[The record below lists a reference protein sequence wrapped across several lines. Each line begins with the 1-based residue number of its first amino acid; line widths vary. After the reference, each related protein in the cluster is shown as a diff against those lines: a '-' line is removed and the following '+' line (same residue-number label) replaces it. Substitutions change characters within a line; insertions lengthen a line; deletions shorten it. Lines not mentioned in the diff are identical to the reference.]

1 MRWLCFSGGGGG
13 GAFGFFNGLRNL
25 VGSKT
30 LTREDIQP
38 VLDKMRDHLIGTLL
52 SFSFFFDSNH

>member
-1 MRWLCFSGGGGG
+1 MQWLCFSGGGG

-52 SFSFFFDSNH
+52 SFSFSFDSNH